1 MSDPSNYGRPPR
13 EGDRVDEAQ
22 AVLRAVSDEAGGT
35 FGARLVAS
43 YALGSLAHGG
53 FCPLVSDV
61 DVGLVLEGTDES
73 DAEAVD
79 ELRAAVVELG
89 LPLAERL
96 SIFWSSMLALADGTP
111 AGRFP
116 PLDRL
121 DLARHGRLLSGSDVR
136 AAVLEPT
143 QHDLVVSGARFTVD
157 VLGSVER
164 RQEILDPQLAA
175 GGGPRRASK
184 VALFPVRLLFTR
196 RAGGIGHNDA
206 AVAHYL
212 AQAGDGPA
220 RRLVEAAAS
229 WRKEWTD
236 GNAAAAPG
244 LLAGGALPLYE
255 ELVEDYA
262 LYLAGTADAATG
274 QELRDWLR
282 SLNDDAAGGAGDR

>member
-1 MSDPSNYGRPPR
+1 L
-13 EGDRVDEAQ
+13 DEAE
-22 AVLRAVSDEAGGT
+22 AVLRAVSDEASGT

-61 DVGLVLEGTDES
+61 DVALVLEGSDES
-73 DAEAVD
+73 DAEIVA
-79 ELRAAVVELG
+79 EIRAAVLELG
-89 LPLAERL
+89 PPMAERL

-143 QHDLVVSGARFTVD
+143 QHDLVVGGARFTID
-157 VLGSVER
+157 VLGSPER

-175 GGGPRRASK
+175 AGGPRRGSK
-184 VALFPVRLLFTR
+184 VALIPVRLLFTR

-206 AVAHYL
+206 AVARYL
-212 AQAGDGPA
+212 AQAGDSPA

-229 WRKEWTD
+229 WRTEWND
-236 GNAAAAPG
+236 ESAAAAPG

-255 ELVEDYA
+255 ELVDDYA
-262 LYLAGTADAATG
+262 TYLAGTADSATG

-282 SLNDDAAGGAGDR
+282 SLHDDAGDGAGPG